1 MKSWMLISIIAILS
15 VIDVAAQYIPKDP
28 DYSDATMWVT
38 SDGDA
43 LGTGADVFYVVSTWE
58 EDWQTADGTVC
69 HYADVWNPVHR
80 EHMAREIN
88 RAAAYMSKGNR
99 FYAPY
104 YRHTTIDAWVTQNED
119 TLDNRLRLAMA
130 DVCEAFDLFQQQRDK
145 SRPLIIAGFS
155 QGGRAVVELLK
166 HIGDDTYQQ
175 LAAAYVMGY
184 KVTPTDTV
192 TCHRIRPAQGES
204 DTGVTICYNTVK
216 DVKYV
221 KPVIS
226 GSCFAINP
234 VNWRTDATPAVLHDS
249 ITVTLSP
256 EHHVLVVSGY
266 SGAEYPPYKDFINVG
281 DIHSCEPW
289 LYSDCIEHNMAVRT
303 GAWRTTNHPTM
314 GMTSYETHGLEKSM
328 PVFYQ
333 QLKDSLR
340 AVQQCSEALGVTRER
355 VFATMQMAPP
365 APEDYSYKVLAEEQR
380 DGYVAQKIA
389 YNINRWEKVLAYLL
403 TPDPLSQGNISPRKG
418 ILLLHDHGAHFTIG
432 KEKMVKPF
440 GVDSLTMADADEWV
454 RKCYDGVYVGDELA
468 KQGYVVLCTDA
479 LFWGDRS
486 PLLNEKDKEGN
497 TIKEINRSL
506 YERQQA
512 LASNMMQMG
521 TSWAAWITWDDIRS
535 AEFLAHLPMVNSKKV
550 GCLGFSMGAYRSWM
564 LAALSDD
571 IKASASICWM
581 NDTEHLMT
589 LDNNQN
595 KGGSAYSMLIPGIRN
610 IADYPQVAALAAPKP
625 ALFFNGKKDKLF
637 PVSGVETAYG
647 VMHKAWKAH
656 KAERKLVTKLWDEKH
671 FFNKAMQQEVFEFF
685 DKELK

>member
-1 MKSWMLISIIAILS
+1 MKSWMLISLMAILS
-15 VIDVAAQYIPKDP
+15 VIDVAAQYIPKAP

-184 KVTPTDTV
+184 KVTPTDTA
-192 TCHRIRPAQGES
+192 TCHHIRPAQDES

-216 DVKYV
+216 DVKYI

-303 GAWRTTNHPTM
+303 GAWRTAYHPTV
-314 GMTSYETHGLEKSM
+314 GISSYETHGLEKSM

-333 QLKDSLR
+333 LLKDSLR
-340 AVQQCSEALGVTRER
+340 TVQQQSEALGVTRAR
-355 VFATMQMAPP
+355 VLATMQMAPP
-365 APEDYSYKVLAEEQR
+365 APKDYNYEVIAEEQR

-403 TPDPLSQGNISPRKG
+403 IPASISQGREG

-432 KEKMVKPF
+432 KEKMVRPF
-440 GVDSLTMADADEWV
+440 GVDSLVIADADEWV

-468 KQGYVVLCTDA
+468 KRGYVVLCTDA
-479 LFWGDRS
+479 LFWGDRT

-497 TIKEINRSL
+497 TTKGINRSL

-535 AEFLAHLPMVNSKKV
+535 AEFLAHLPMVNPKKV

-610 IADYPQVAALAAPKP
+610 IADYPQVAALAAPK
-625 ALFFNGKKDKLF
+625 ASLFFNGKKDKLF

>member
-1 MKSWMLISIIAILS
+1 MKSWMLISLMAILS
-15 VIDVAAQYIPKDP
+15 VIDVAAQYIPKAP

-184 KVTPTDTV
+184 KVTPTDTA
-192 TCHRIRPAQGES
+192 TCHHIRPAQGES
-204 DTGVTICYNTVK
+204 DTGVIICYNTVK
-216 DVKYV
+216 DVKYI

-303 GAWRTTNHPTM
+303 GAWRTAYHPTV
-314 GMTSYETHGLEKSM
+314 GMSSYETHGLEKSM

-333 QLKDSLR
+333 LLKDSLR
-340 AVQQCSEALGVTRER
+340 AVQQQSEALGVTRAR
-355 VFATMQMAPP
+355 VLATMQMAPP
-365 APEDYSYKVLAEEQR
+365 APKDYNYEVIAEEQR

-403 TPDPLSQGNISPRKG
+403 IPASISQGREG

-432 KEKMVKPF
+432 KEKMVRPF
-440 GVDSLTMADADEWV
+440 GVDSLVIADADEWV

-468 KQGYVVLCTDA
+468 KRGYVVLCTDA
-479 LFWGDRS
+479 LFWGDRT

-497 TIKEINRSL
+497 TTKGINRSL

-521 TSWAAWITWDDIRS
+521 TSWGAWITWDDIRS
-535 AEFLAHLPMVNSKKV
+535 AEFLAHLPMVNPKKV

-610 IADYPQVAALAAPKP
+610 IADYPQVAALAAPK
-625 ALFFNGKKDKLF
+625 ASLFFNGKKDKLF
-637 PVSGVETAYG
+637 PVSGVEMAYG

>member
-1 MKSWMLISIIAILS
+1 
-15 VIDVAAQYIPKDP
+15 
-28 DYSDATMWVT
+28 
-38 SDGDA
+38 
-43 LGTGADVFYVVSTWE
+43 
-58 EDWQTADGTVC
+58 
-69 HYADVWNPVHR
+69 
-80 EHMAREIN
+80 MAREIN

-130 DVCEAFDLFQQQRDK
+130 DVREAFDLFQQQRDK

-184 KVTPTDTV
+184 KVTPTDTA
-192 TCHRIRPAQGES
+192 TCHHIRPAQGES

-216 DVKYV
+216 DVKYI

-303 GAWRTTNHPTM
+303 GAWRTAYHPTV
-314 GMTSYETHGLEKSM
+314 GMSSYETHGLEKSM

-333 QLKDSLR
+333 LLKDSLR
-340 AVQQCSEALGVTRER
+340 AVQQQSEALGVTRER
-355 VFATMQMAPP
+355 VLATMQMAPP
-365 APEDYSYKVLAEEQR
+365 APKDYNYEVIAEEQR

-403 TPDPLSQGNISPRKG
+403 IPASISQGREG

-432 KEKMVKPF
+432 KEKMVRPF
-440 GVDSLTMADADEWV
+440 GVDSLVIADADEWV

>member
-1 MKSWMLISIIAILS
+1 MLISIIAILS

>member
-1 MKSWMLISIIAILS
+1 MKSWMLISLMAILS
-15 VIDVAAQYIPKDP
+15 VIDVAAQYIPKAP

-130 DVCEAFDLFQQQRDK
+130 DVREAFDLFQQQRDK

-184 KVTPTDTV
+184 KVTPTDTA
-192 TCHRIRPAQGES
+192 TCHHIRPAQGES
-204 DTGVTICYNTVK
+204 DTGVTICYNTVE
-216 DVKYV
+216 DVKYI

-303 GAWRTTNHPTM
+303 GAWRTAYHPTV
-314 GMTSYETHGLEKSM
+314 GMSSYETHGLEKSM

-333 QLKDSLR
+333 LLKDSLR
-340 AVQQCSEALGVTRER
+340 AVQQQSEALGVTRAR
-355 VFATMQMAPP
+355 VLATMQMAPP
-365 APEDYSYKVLAEEQR
+365 APKDYNYEVIAEEQR

-403 TPDPLSQGNISPRKG
+403 IPASISQGREG

-432 KEKMVKPF
+432 KEKMVRPF
-440 GVDSLTMADADEWV
+440 GVDSLVIADADEWV

-468 KQGYVVLCTDA
+468 KRGYVVLCTDA
-479 LFWGDRS
+479 LFWGDRT

-497 TIKEINRSL
+497 ITKGINRSL

-535 AEFLAHLPMVNSKKV
+535 AEFLAHLPMVNPKKV

-610 IADYPQVAALAAPKP
+610 IADYPQVAALAAPK
-625 ALFFNGKKDKLF
+625 ASLFFNGKKDKLF